1 MPKRILIPTDFS
13 ISSLNILKEFLKKDN
28 GADRYDVLLTCG
40 YHLSES
46 ITDLLFF
53 SKHKILRSL
62 NTDAFMDAISIIR
75 NKYDNSLNSVN
86 VDLFSGAVQST
97 FDDYLEGNKI
107 DSIVY
112 GADSRFTRTVKRS
125 FDLSGMIQKAK
136 VEKIMITYKEKEA
149 RTVATDD
156 LTVIFNTAGSFS

>member
-13 ISSLNILKEFLKKDN
+13 INSLNILKEFLQKDES
-28 GADRYDVLLTCG
+28 DEQYDVVLSCG
-40 YHLSES
+40 YYLSES

-62 NTDAFMDAISIIR
+62 NTDAFMDAISILR
-75 NKYDNSLNSVN
+75 NKYAHSLHTVN
-86 VDLFSGAVQST
+86 VDLFTGSVQSS

-107 DSIVY
+107 ETIVF
-112 GADSRFTRTVKRS
+112 GADRKFTKTVKRS
-125 FDLSGMIQKAK
+125 FDLSSFVQKAK
-136 VEKIMITYKEKEA
+136 VNKIMLTYKLREDRA
-149 RTVATDD
+149 IATDD

>member
-13 ISSLNILKEFLKKDN
+13 ISSLNILKEFLQKDTS
-28 GADRYDVLLTCG
+28 DTQYDVVLTCG

-75 NKYDNSLNSVN
+75 NKYANKLNTVN
-86 VDLFSGAVQST
+86 VDLFSGAVQSV

-107 DSIVY
+107 DAIVFT
-112 GADSRFTRTVKRS
+112 ADHRFNKTVKRS
-125 FDLSGMIQKAK
+125 FDLSGMIQKAS
-136 VEKIMITYKEKEA
+136 VNKIMITPTEKEV
-149 RTVATDD
+149 RHPATDD